1 MVLLMILYKLCG
13 LSIVMV
19 MLIMFLKFDYI
30 ILMLFELYTIL
41 FLYLVLNE
49 GSSYERG
56 NANVYLIVFRYVI
69 RFGVVMSNSLSY
81 MRLMLLILGI
91 AKLPVFG
98 LHMWLPK
105 VHVEASMLRSIVL
118 AGGVLKL
125 GIIYYWNFG
134 VLILVGVIVVI
145 SLYSILT
152 IVDGKR
158 FAAYSSVLH
167 ITSCVLVRLVIMLLV
182 RYIHIVISPLIF
194 MTVYICY
201 MNSGSRYF
209 SKIGFLVIVLWMVN
223 FGLPFLGSFFAE
235 VYLIIN
241 SGIIL
246 MMLIVIYIVCG
257 YVIIKSINDVGFG
270 NFYIPWL
277 VLYIL
282 VI

>member
-1 MVLLMILYKLCG
+1 
-13 LSIVMV
+13 
-19 MLIMFLKFDYI
+19 ML
-30 ILMLFELYTIL
+30 
-41 FLYLVLNE
+41 
-49 GSSYERG
+49 G
-56 NANVYLIVFRYVI
+56 
-69 RFGVVMSNSLSY
+69 
-81 MRLMLLILGI
+81 
-91 AKLPVFG
+91 
-98 LHMWLPK
+98 
-105 VHVEASMLRSIVL
+105 SIVL

-134 VLILVGVIVVI
+134 VLILVRVIVVI
-145 SLYSILT
+145 SLYSILI

-167 ITSCVLVRLVIMLLV
+167 MTNCVLVRLVIMLLV

-235 VYLIIN
+235 VYLIMN

-246 MMLIVIYIVCG
+246 MMLIVIYIICG
-257 YVIIKSINDVGFG
+257 YVMIKSINDVGFG

-282 VI
+282 VV

>member
-1 MVLLMILYKLCG
+1 MGDGLIIWYMVLLMILYKLCG
-13 LSIVMV
+13 FSIVMV

-30 ILMLFELYTIL
+30 ILMLFELYTVL

-49 GSSYERG
+49 RSSYERG

-69 RFGVVMSNSLSY
+69 RFGVVMSNNLNC

-91 AKLPVFG
+91 AKLPIFG

-105 VHVEASMLRSIVL
+105 VHVEASILGSIVL

-134 VLILVGVIVVI
+134 ILILVRVIVVI

-167 ITSCVLVRLVIMLLV
+167 MTSCVLVRLVIMLLV
-182 RYIHIVISPLIF
+182 GYIHIVISPLMF

-223 FGLPFLGSFFAE
+223 FGLPFLGGFFAE
-235 VYLIIN
+235 VYLIMN
-241 SGIIL
+241 SGVIL
-246 MMLIVIYIVCG
+246 IMLIIIYMVCG
-257 YVIIKSINDVGFG
+257 YVMIKSINDVGFG
-270 NFYIPWL
+270 NFYKP
-277 VLYIL
+277 
-282 VI
+282 